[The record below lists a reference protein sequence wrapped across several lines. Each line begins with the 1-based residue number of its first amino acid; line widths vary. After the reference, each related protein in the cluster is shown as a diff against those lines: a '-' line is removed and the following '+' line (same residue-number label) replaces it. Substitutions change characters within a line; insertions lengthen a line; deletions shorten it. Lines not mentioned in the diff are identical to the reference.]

1 MLVTRYSYLY
11 DLTNERKRIE
21 PKNVVYGKKYKFDFS
36 LDDNDVILSM
46 HAVTYKTTLLKD
58 IALRLDE
65 GVSYTDLEYVYF
77 PHRNTLSL

>member
-1 MLVTRYSYLY
+1 MRESVSNLKMLYMVRNMKVS
-11 DLTNERKRIE
+11 
-21 PKNVVYGKKYKFDFS
+21 DFS

-65 GVSYTDLEYVYF
+65 GGELY
-77 PHRNTLSL
+77 